1 MDVLCIFKMKI
12 ESQNLVVSKTRWRLE
27 MFNTDVLKNSDHI
40 KVNIKISKPSQEL
53 PTSCKIPNFDLKD
66 TDILFTYKI
75 NLERK
80 IHNIGVI
87 KTSYLDFRT

>member
-1 MDVLCIFKMKI
+1 MF
-12 ESQNLVVSKTRWRLE
+12 SAPSKTRWRVEILN
-27 MFNTDVLKNSDHI
+27 MDVSKNSDHI
-40 KVNIKISKPSQEL
+40 KVNIKMSKPSQEL

-80 IHNIGVI
+80 FQNMGVI
-87 KTSYLDFRT
+87 KTSYLDFRTKQDDKLFLENKSE

>member
-1 MDVLCIFKMKI
+1 MF
-12 ESQNLVVSKTRWRLE
+12 SAPSKTRWRVEILN
-27 MFNTDVLKNSDHI
+27 MDVLKNSDHI
-40 KVNIKISKPSQEL
+40 EVNIKMSKPSQEL

-87 KTSYLDFRT
+87 ETSYLDFGT